1 MALEPLGTD
10 EGGRGET
17 PENPGITVLLNKIQR
32 ANHSATHISRMV
44 SALNFIQHVS
54 SRMVSSLNFIQ

>member
-32 ANHSATHISRMV
+32 ANHSATHV
-44 SALNFIQHVS
+44 SIRL
-54 SRMVSSLNFIQ
+54 LT